1 MIELKNISKK
11 YKTNS
16 VETIAL
22 RNFSLII
29 HEEEFLA
36 IMGPSGSGKTTLL
49 NILGCM
55 DTFDEGQYLFH
66 NTNIK
71 ALSHK
76 ELAKFRNEHVGFIF
90 QSYNLINDL
99 TVFENIELPLG
110 LAGIQ
115 KSVRRKRVLDLVERV
130 GLSDKINRFPKQ
142 LSGGQ
147 QQRVA
152 IARALANNPKMILA
166 DEPTGNLD
174 SNNGQEIMKVLSELN
189 QQGIAIILVT
199 HDKSISSY
207 AKKCLFIKDGKIEQ

>member
-36 IMGPSGSGKTTLL
+36 IMGSSGSGKTTLL

-99 TVFENIELPLG
+99 TVFENIELPL
-110 LAGIQ
+110 AGIQ
-115 KSVRRKRVLDLVERV
+115 KSVRKKRVLDLVERV
-130 GLSDKINRFPKQ
+130 GLSDKVNRFPKQ

>member
-36 IMGPSGSGKTTLL
+36 IMGSSGSGKTTLL

-115 KSVRRKRVLDLVERV
+115 KSVRKKRVLDLVERV
-130 GLSDKINRFPKQ
+130 GLSDKVNRFPKQ